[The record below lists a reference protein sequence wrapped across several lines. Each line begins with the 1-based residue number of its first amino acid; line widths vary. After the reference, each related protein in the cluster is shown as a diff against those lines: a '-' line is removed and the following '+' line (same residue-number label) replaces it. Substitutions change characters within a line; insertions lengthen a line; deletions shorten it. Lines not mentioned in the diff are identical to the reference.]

1 MEPERRR
8 KSSRS
13 RITSVMRLQ
22 RCMWET
28 TYKTGGTAFM
38 TPFQVAEGAFCTLPG
53 GENENFRRR
62 DFTNERIGKD
72 L

>member
-1 MEPERRR
+1 
-8 KSSRS
+8 
-13 RITSVMRLQ
+13 
-22 RCMWET
+22 MWET
-28 TYKTGGTAFM
+28 AYKTGGTAFL
-38 TPFQVAEGAFCTLPG
+38 TPFQISEGAFCTLPG